1 MNDAVSAPV
10 RHLYERQ
17 GSLFHPTPLVRGPW
31 NPEHQGGM
39 QLAGLLAHLIETAPA
54 PAPML
59 AARMTVDI
67 LRPTPVQPLEAHIRV
82 VRDGR
87 KVQML
92 EASLCADRIVT
103 VRASA
108 LRSRTAES
116 PETAGMDSPDDP
128 PEAPPF
134 FSARSQLA
142 RIADTRLVSGGLEHR
157 GPGSMWC
164 AFDGDIVRGVPI
176 TPFVQA
182 MMVADMGSGLSS
194 FVDWRAWSFANLD
207 VTLYLLRMPEGAWLK
222 LDAASLSAGNGVAV
236 VSGQI
241 ADRRGTVGRTH
252 QTLFLEPRQ
261 RQAHLPSPLPK

>member
-1 MNDAVSAPV
+1 MNDPVGPPV
-10 RHLYERQ
+10 RHLYEMR
-17 GSLFHPTPLVRGPW
+17 GSLFHPTPLARGPW
-31 NPEHQGGM
+31 NPAHQGGM

-59 AARMTVDI
+59 TARMTVDI
-67 LRPTPVQPLEAHIRV
+67 LRPTPIQPLEAQIRI

-87 KVQML
+87 KVQMV
-92 EASLCADRIVT
+92 EASLSADQIVT

-108 LRSRTAES
+108 LRVRIAQS
-116 PETAGMDSPDDP
+116 PATMGMDSPDDP

-134 FSARSQLA
+134 FSVRSQLSH
-142 RIADTRLVSGGLEHR
+142 IADTRLVSGGLDHR
-157 GPGSMWC
+157 GSGSMWC
-164 AFDGDIVRGVPI
+164 AFDGEIVRGVPI

-207 VTLYLLRMPEGAWLK
+207 VTLYLLRMPQGAWLK
-222 LDAASLSAGNGVAV
+222 LDAVSLSTGNGMAV

-241 ADRRGTVGRTH
+241 ADRLGAVGRTH

-261 RQAHLPSPLPK
+261 RHESLAPNLPR

>member
-1 MNDAVSAPV
+1 MHDAVSPV
-10 RHLYERQ
+10 RHLYETH
-17 GSLFHPTPLVRGPW
+17 GSVFHPTPLVRGPW

-59 AARMTVDI
+59 VARVTVDI
-67 LRPTPVQPLEAHIRV
+67 LRPTPVKPLEAHVRV

-92 EASLCADRIVT
+92 EASLCADRVVT

-116 PETAGMDSPDDP
+116 PHTAGMDSPDDP

-134 FSARSQLA
+134 LSARSQLA
-142 RIADTRLVSGGLEHR
+142 RIADTRLVSGGLEHQ

-164 AFDGDIVRGVPI
+164 AFDGEIVRGAPI

-207 VTLYLLRMPEGAWLK
+207 VTLHLLRMPEGAWLK
-222 LDAASLSAGNGVAV
+222 LDAASLSAGNGIAV

-241 ADRRGTVGRTH
+241 ADRRGTVGRTQ

-261 RQAHLPSPLPK
+261 RRLPAQ

>member
-1 MNDAVSAPV
+1 VDGILQMNAAVAAPL

-17 GSLFHPTPLVRGPW
+17 GSLFHPSPLVRGPW

-39 QLAGLLAHLIETAPA
+39 QLAGLLAHLIESTPM

-67 LRPTPVQPLEAHIRV
+67 LRPTPVQPLEARV
-82 VRDGR
+82 NVIRDGR
-87 KVQML
+87 NVQML
-92 EASLCADRIVT
+92 EASLCADNIVT

-108 LRSRTAES
+108 LRSRTVES
-116 PETAGMDSPDDP
+116 PQTSGMDFPDEP
-128 PEAPPF
+128 PAAAAPF
-134 FSARSQLA
+134 LSSRSLLGH
-142 RIADTRLVSGGLEHR
+142 IADTRLITGGLEHE

-164 AFDGDIVRGVPI
+164 AFDGEIVRGVPI

-207 VTLYLLRMPEGAWLK
+207 ITLYLLRMPEGRWLK
-222 LDAASLSAGNGVAV
+222 LDAVSLSAGNGVAV
-236 VSGQI
+236 VDGQI
-241 ADRRGTVGRTH
+241 ADRRGPVGRTH
-252 QTLFLEPRQ
+252 QTLFLQPR
-261 RQAHLPSPLPK
+261 RR